1 MEYLPAASLL
11 AGKARDISQ
20 FPYLSQLM
28 LNPALPT
35 CCICACLLKKSPN
48 SFPALENIMDG
59 LVGWIF
65 NTQRILWV
73 LVQSWF
79 WFLLAPSTSIDW
91 KAGSSQIRTTTVV
104 LYMPSATGTQRQLT
118 LGTTEAPR
126 AGHPP
131 RTDKSDKPTRR
142 VLRLASEEAVAQGPR
157 EVWLQS
163 NAFSDQDSKLFG
175 ERLSISENFRDVEL
189 GPWRNLRGKL
199 PLRLKNLAVSHSA
212 LLGQEGH
219 PNCRYIHHNKS
230 QIALVF

>member
-73 LVQSWF
+73 LVQS
-79 WFLLAPSTSIDW
+79 
-91 KAGSSQIRTTTVV
+91 
-104 LYMPSATGTQRQLT
+104 
-118 LGTTEAPR
+118 
-126 AGHPP
+126 
-131 RTDKSDKPTRR
+131 
-142 VLRLASEEAVAQGPR
+142 
-157 EVWLQS
+157 
-163 NAFSDQDSKLFG
+163 
-175 ERLSISENFRDVEL
+175 
-189 GPWRNLRGKL
+189 
-199 PLRLKNLAVSHSA
+199 
-212 LLGQEGH
+212 
-219 PNCRYIHHNKS
+219 
-230 QIALVF
+230 